1 MQIGE
6 VAERTGLSLRTI
18 RYYEEVGLVT
28 PSARTRGGFRVYSE
42 TDTTRLELIKRMK
55 SLEFTLEET
64 RLLLTVLSGLA
75 AEPTPAERRDLVDRL
90 TTWCQEI
97 DWRCAL
103 LRERLQIAEG
113 LATGLDR
120 KLSAWTRSPQASTPG
135 RPPAGSAGPSGSS
148 DEAEYERGSR

>member
-28 PSARTRGGFRVYSE
+28 PSARTRGGFRVYTE
-42 TDTTRLELIKRMK
+42 ADAGRLELVKRMK

-64 RLLLTVLSGLA
+64 RLLFAVLGGLA
-75 AEPTPAERRDLVDRL
+75 GEPAPRERRRLVDEL
-90 TTWCQEI
+90 TTWCREI

-120 KLSAWTRSPQASTPG
+120 ELATRTGSPDASASPHASAMSTRWVG
-135 RPPAGSAGPSGSS
+135 
-148 DEAEYERGSR
+148 EAEYETGPR